1 MELIDFYLLVKSLH
15 IVFVVTWFAGLFY
28 IVRLYVNH
36 TEALEKPEP
45 ERTVLINQ
53 FKKMERP
60 LWVGITYP
68 SMIMT
73 VLLGSTMLYIN
84 PALFHMPYFHLKLTL
99 VVLLL
104 AYHFYCGWLF
114 KKYQQHIAASSSF
127 MLRILNEVASVLL
140 VGIAFAIIMK
150 SQLNFIYFGIAMLL
164 FCLLLLYMIVKL
176 WKKRKA
182 AQNKPKE

>member
-1 MELIDFYLLVKSLH
+1 MEWMDVYPIVKSLH

-36 TEALEKPEP
+36 TEALDKAEP
-45 ERTVLINQ
+45 ERTILINQ

-60 LWVGITYP
+60 LWIGITYP

-73 VLLGSTMLYIN
+73 VILGTLMLYIQ
-84 PALFHMPYFHLKLTL
+84 PVLLYQPYFHLKLTL

-104 AYHFYCGWLF
+104 VYHFYCGWLF

-127 MLRILNEVASVLL
+127 MLRILNEVASVFL
-140 VGIAFAIIMK
+140 VGIAFAIMMK
-150 SQLNFIYFGIAMLL
+150 NQLNFVYFGIAMLL
-164 FCLLLLYMIVKL
+164 FCLLLLYMIIKL
-176 WKKRKA
+176 WKKRK
-182 AQNKPKE
+182 QQQQGKS